1 LTMCVLR
8 LRMRFLRYMCSVRGS
23 PIPLSPT
30 IADTEADLP
39 PTPGGAAAPSMQHPP
54 PFEDVEDGEHDG
66 SSKGDGVQREPSAG
80 EPSTGSRRRTHKVH
94 CFLILGR
101 DYFHKQCRLSPRVVT
116 HAAHVNA
123 TLQELF
129 AQELF
134 AQELLTPDRGSR
146 LRVDG
151 MEVQYM
157 SVAGVPTLLTSDT
170 PISAVLSSGAI
181 LVSDRPVAE
190 LVTQG
195 CMSSDGL
202 HARSCSSSH
211 ADDGACD
218 SATSGSPPRKK
229 AGKRQLGGGR
239 RQRLLTS
246 PARGA
251 RRLLMMISPSS
262 SESLSEMAYHSD
274 DHERAVLLLRR
285 PMRPSE
291 VS

>member
-1 LTMCVLR
+1 MDAIDGGQALGRLRRSHPVEAVCAMHPNVATLYDVLASDDARAFSIDAVLMLAAFALTVTFSCALTMCVLR

-190 LVTQG
+190 LVTQ
-195 CMSSDGL
+195 
-202 HARSCSSSH
+202 
-211 ADDGACD
+211 
-218 SATSGSPPRKK
+218 
-229 AGKRQLGGGR
+229 
-239 RQRLLTS
+239 
-246 PARGA
+246 
-251 RRLLMMISPSS
+251 
-262 SESLSEMAYHSD
+262 
-274 DHERAVLLLRR
+274 V
-285 PMRPSE
+285 
-291 VS
+291 VF